1 MVVCRG
7 LRGATIADENTGKA
21 IYSATRE
28 LLSRLIE
35 ANLIEERDVAAVCF
49 TMTADLNAEFPA
61 AAARQLGWNNTALM
75 CGTEIA
81 VPHSLPRCIR
91 VLILWNT
98 EKEPQEL
105 VNIYLKGTDVLRLHG
120 VESI

>member
-28 LLSRLIE
+28 LLSQLIE

-61 AAARQLGWNNTALM
+61 AAARQLGWNTTALM